1 MHSRPPSAAR
11 LDDLPKSGLTRNGV
25 PVARTA
31 SQAPADPNNSVDE
44 IDFLSS
50 PPQEKMTAG
59 EAIKAKGLRFNKK
72 KKIGGDAESGT
83 DSGAGSRPPLGTKDR
98 GRGRDESCD
107 AAERSTARPLRE
119 SGSRRNNNASPETR
133 TRQAGEAKRRVPPPR
148 SESVEVVDDEP
159 GPSKRRKQLERPSI
173 PQISPNAKGK
183 AKAVEPQPKP
193 KPKRVALPYP
203 QISPVKKGKEKESE
217 VERPRPRPRPTRPKG
232 EGKPEPPKLKAQPFP
247 LDAPLKLSPSASA
260 SSQTRSTSPAR
271 KAAEFPTISPL
282 RGVQEE
288 PKKKKQQL
296 EARPFPMDNMPLV
309 SRVSPGKRRSSDL
322 EIDSDD
328 EPGRKRTRNRP
339 RASVDFLDVGDD
351 SLFMPHA
358 DPKTLCPYC
367 DCPLPLDPTPHLKK
381 LMEATYRKSQPD
393 PRPANPLGRKAP
405 MASFIAVCQRH
416 RFESETLPEAEAKG
430 WPKSIDW
437 EDVRLRVQ
445 AMEYDLRRIVQDGN
459 DENVAPD
466 GSQGRKGPRRGC
478 LFWRDMMKELKAKGT
493 KAVQGVQAQFAN
505 FHKTQPGYYGEMGS
519 VIIHQTLYDMFP
531 LTEIQPQLV
540 NPLTPN
546 EFIQRI
552 LVPEVGMR
560 LVMQDMDLDIEDSAD
575 KKQAVAVLQN
585 SATYGVAMFP
595 DDSGSGRNNGDDV
608 DVGEQ
613 LIMQRAMRRRAE
625 LEAEEKMEEEEAARR
640 EERAKRR
647 AMKKVR
653 EEEEEPAEWEQQP
666 AERPRPKPKPKPPPK
681 QPAESGMESES
692 DAAMPPTGT
701 QNSIFSADLGP
712 RSRSR
717 SRSRQLS
724 EDDAPV
730 RAVPMKRATSKQ
742 RGSSVLEIASSS
754 SDSDARPPSRTRSS
768 AKSHSKSSSEA
779 EMMISSSD
787 GDSDAAVL
795 VSPKMKPPKAR
806 RRAQTVTSAA
816 AAAVPDTVRKAV
828 TTKRSKLPAS
838 SDDEDHDATP
848 RPAARTAPVA
858 PSASTSNE
866 VYSLALVR
874 QRLKGSSS
882 RKPSKPTTNWITSM
896 RTEPDEDDDSAK
908 MPSASQ
914 SSAGWL
920 LNDIDSE

>member
-1 MHSRPPSAAR
+1 MEARRFEQRMHSRPPSAAR

-31 SQAPADPNNSVDE
+31 SQAPADPDNSVDE
-44 IDFLSS
+44 IDFLSR
-50 PPQEKMTAG
+50 EKMTAG

-72 KKIGGDAESGT
+72 KKPSGDAESGT

-119 SGSRRNNNASPETR
+119 NGSRRNNNASPETR
-133 TRQAGEAKRRVPPPR
+133 TNQAGEAKRRVPPPR

-183 AKAVEPQPKP
+183 ARAVEPQP

-203 QISPVKKGKEKESE
+203 QLSPVKKGKEKESE
-217 VERPRPRPRPTRPKG
+217 VERPRPRPRPTRLKG

-260 SSQTRSTSPAR
+260 SSQTKFTSPAR
-271 KAAEFPTISPL
+271 KAAEFPAISPL
-282 RGVQEE
+282 QEE
-288 PKKKKQQL
+288 LSKPKKKKQQL

-416 RFESETLPEAEAKG
+416 RFENETLPEAEAKG

-531 LTEIQPQLV
+531 LTEIEPQLV

-575 KKQAVAVLQN
+575 KKQAVAVLQD

-595 DDSGSGRNNGDDV
+595 DDSGRNNGDDV

-625 LEAEEKMEEEEAARR
+625 LEAEEKREEEEAARR

-647 AMKKVR
+647 AMKKAR
-653 EEEEEPAEWEQQP
+653 EEEEDEPAESEQLP
-666 AERPRPKPKPKPPPK
+666 AERPRPKPKPKPRLK

-730 RAVPMKRATSKQ
+730 RVASTKRAASKK

-768 AKSHSKSSSEA
+768 AKSNSKSSSEA

-795 VSPKMKPPKAR
+795 VSPKMKAPKAR
-806 RRAQTVTSAA
+806 RRAQTVTSA

-828 TTKRSKLPAS
+828 TTKRSKLLAS

-858 PSASTSNE
+858 PSASKSNE
-866 VYSLALVR
+866 VYSLALLAKSF
-874 QRLKGSSS
+874 Q
-882 RKPSKPTTNWITSM
+882 TDNSM
-896 RTEPDEDDDSAK
+896 DNFNAHRP
-908 MPSASQ
+908 
-914 SSAGWL
+914 
-920 LNDIDSE
+920 